1 MSRNGMIIKLF
12 SWECLAGGRKWFI
25 FGHV

>member
-12 SWECLAGGRKWFI
+12 SWGA
-25 FGHV
+25 